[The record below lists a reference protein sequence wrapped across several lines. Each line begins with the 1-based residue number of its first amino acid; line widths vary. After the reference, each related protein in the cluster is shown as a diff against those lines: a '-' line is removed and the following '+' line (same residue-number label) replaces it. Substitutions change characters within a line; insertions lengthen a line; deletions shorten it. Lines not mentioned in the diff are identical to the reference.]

1 MNLSVVLIEIAVM
14 LIGFGALVFGML
26 LISPLTFI
34 SDYPPEIQAE
44 YYRSQHKEAAKEKL
58 TKLMLAKKLIA
69 VVALLFLFAW
79 MLHLAGVKT
88 FWQGVGLTWVY
99 ILCMFTWDTFFL
111 DWVLFANIKRVRLP
125 GTEHMEKEYHQK
137 WFHVKVCLPV
147 VPFAILAGFI
157 SSALMLWIW

>member
-1 MNLSVVLIEIAVM
+1 MDISLIIIEIAVM
-14 LIGFGALVFGML
+14 LIGFTVLVFGML
-26 LISPLTFI
+26 FISPLTFI

-58 TKLMLAKKLIA
+58 TKLMILKKIIA
-69 VVALLFLFAW
+69 VVVFLFLFAL
-79 MLHLAGVKT
+79 MMHLAGAKS
-88 FWQGVGLTWVY
+88 FWQGVGLAWVY
-99 ILCMFTWDTFFL
+99 MLCVFAWDTFFL

>member
-1 MNLSVVLIEIAVM
+1 MNISVILNEIAIM
-14 LIGFGALVFGML
+14 LLGFTVLVFGML

-44 YYRSQHKEAAKEKL
+44 YYHSQRKEAAKEKL
-58 TKLMLAKKLIA
+58 TKLMILKKLIA
-69 VVALLFLFAW
+69 VVVFLFLFSW
-79 MLHLAGVKT
+79 MLHLAGAKT

-99 ILCMFTWDTFFL
+99 MLSVFVWDTFFL

-125 GTEHMEKEYHQK
+125 GTEHMEREYHQK

-157 SSALMLWIW
+157 SSGLMLWMW

>member
-1 MNLSVVLIEIAVM
+1 MNLFIIFTEIAVM
-14 LIGFGALVFGML
+14 LLGFTVLVFGML
-26 LISPLTFI
+26 LISPRTFI
-34 SDYPPEIQAE
+34 SDYPPKIQEE

-58 TKLMLAKKLIA
+58 SKLMLAKKLIA
-69 VVALLFLFAW
+69 VIVFLLLFAW
-79 MLHLAGVKT
+79 MLHLAGAKT

-99 ILCMFTWDTFFL
+99 MLCVFAWDTFFL

-147 VPFAILAGFI
+147 LPFALLAGFI
-157 SSALMLWIW
+157 SSGLMLWIW

>member
-1 MNLSVVLIEIAVM
+1 MSISVIVIEIAV
-14 LIGFGALVFGML
+14 LLASFTVLVFGML
-26 LISPLTFI
+26 LVSPLTFV

-58 TKLMLAKKLIA
+58 TKLMILKKLIA
-69 VVALLFLFAW
+69 VAVFLFLFAW
-79 MLHLAGVKT
+79 MLHLAGAET

-99 ILCMFTWDTFFL
+99 MFCVFAWDTFFL

-125 GTEHMEKEYHQK
+125 GTEHMEREYHQK

-147 VPFAILAGFI
+147 LPFAIAAGFV
-157 SSALMLWIW
+157 SSGLMGILW

>member
-1 MNLSVVLIEIAVM
+1 MNLSVILIEIAVM
-14 LIGFGALVFGML
+14 LIGFAVLVFGML

-44 YYRSQHKEAAKEKL
+44 YYRSQHREAAKKKL
-58 TKLMLAKKLIA
+58 TKLMLAKKLLAVIA
-69 VVALLFLFAW
+69 FLFLFVW
-79 MLHLAGVKT
+79 MLHLAGAKT
-88 FWQGVGLTWVY
+88 FWQGVGLIWIY
-99 ILCMFTWDTFFL
+99 MLCLFAWDTFFL

-147 VPFAILAGFI
+147 VPFAILASVI

>member
-1 MNLSVVLIEIAVM
+1 MNISVILIEIAIM
-14 LIGFGALVFGML
+14 LLGFTVLVFGML
-26 LISPLTFI
+26 LINPLTFI
-34 SDYPPEIQAE
+34 SDYPPEIQAA
-44 YYRSQHKEAAKEKL
+44 YYRSQHKEATREKL

-69 VVALLFLFAW
+69 VLVFLFVFGW
-79 MLHLAGVKT
+79 MLHLAGAKT
-88 FWQGVGLTWVY
+88 FRQGVGLAWVY
-99 ILCMFTWDTFFL
+99 MLCVFAWDTFFL
-111 DWVLFANIKRVRLP
+111 DWVLFDNIKRVRLP

>member
-1 MNLSVVLIEIAVM
+1 MNVSVIMIEIIIM
-14 LIGFGALVFGML
+14 LITFSVLVFGML
-26 LISPLTFI
+26 LANPLTFI

-44 YYRSQHKEAAKEKL
+44 YYRSQRKEATKGKL
-58 TKLMLAKKLIA
+58 TKLMIMKKLIA
-69 VVALLFLFAW
+69 VIAFLFLFAW
-79 MLHLAGVKT
+79 MLHLAGAKT
-88 FWQGVGLTWVY
+88 FWQGIFLAWIY
-99 ILCMFTWDTFFL
+99 IFCIFAWDTFFL

-147 VPFAILAGFI
+147 APLAILAGFI

>member
-1 MNLSVVLIEIAVM
+1 MNVFVVIIEIAIM
-14 LIGFGALVFGML
+14 LIGFSVLVFGML

-58 TKLMLAKKLIA
+58 TKLMLAKKLLA
-69 VVALLFLFAW
+69 VVTFLLLFAW
-79 MLHLAGVKT
+79 MLHLAGAKT

-99 ILCMFTWDTFFL
+99 MLSVFAWDTFFL

-147 VPFAILAGFI
+147 VPFAILAGFV
-157 SSALMLWIW
+157 SSGLMAIIW

>member
-1 MNLSVVLIEIAVM
+1 MNVFVVIIEIAIM
-14 LIGFGALVFGML
+14 LIGFSVLVFGML
-26 LISPLTFI
+26 LISPLAFI

-58 TKLMLAKKLIA
+58 TKLMLAKKLLA
-69 VVALLFLFAW
+69 VVAFLLLFAW
-79 MLHLAGVKT
+79 MLHLAGAKT

-99 ILCMFTWDTFFL
+99 MLSVFAWDTFFL

-147 VPFAILAGFI
+147 VPFAILAGFV
-157 SSALMLWIW
+157 SSGLMAIIW